1 MTTPVTTEVKDR
13 ILAALVYTLPLIYAL
28 PFGVSLL
35 KQIPFLG
42 LIYLPLSPLIS
53 LFYTLPFAGLIIF
66 FVLFFAVVRNERV
79 SRFIRFNTLQ
89 AILID
94 IALILC
100 SLVLQILGQ
109 ALAGDSLL
117 VLTLNNTI
125 FLGTITACIFGM
137 IQSGRGL
144 YPEIPAISEAV
155 YSQLPW

>member
-1 MTTPVTTEVKDR
+1 MTTPATTDVKER
-13 ILAALVYTLPLIYAL
+13 ILAALVYILPLIYAL
-28 PFGVSLL
+28 PFGLSVL
-35 KQIPFLG
+35 KQIPFLQ

-53 LFYTLPFAGLIIF
+53 LYYSLPFAGLIIF
-66 FVLFFAVVRNERV
+66 FALFFAVVRNERV
-79 SRFIRFNTLQ
+79 NRFIRFNTLQ

-109 ALAGDSLL
+109 ALTDNSLL
-117 VLTLNNTI
+117 ILTLNNTI
-125 FLGTITACIFGM
+125 FLGTLTACIFGI

>member
-1 MTTPVTTEVKDR
+1 MTTPATAEVKDR
-13 ILAALVYTLPLIYAL
+13 ILSALVYILPLIYAL
-28 PFGVSLL
+28 PFGISLL

-53 LFYTLPFAGLIIF
+53 LYYSLPFGGLIIF

-79 SRFIRFNTLQ
+79 NRFIRFNTLQ

-100 SLVLQILGQ
+100 SLILQFLGQILV
-109 ALAGDSLL
+109 DNSLFI
-117 VLTLNNTI
+117 LTLNNTI
-125 FLGTITACIFGM
+125 FLGTLTACIFGI